1 MTQFQ
6 ALVETLRLA
15 LIAPDDA
22 RAAKA
27 ASLAE
32 SIAAG
37 LTIAHVEMA
46 KRLAL
51 AFATGAA

>member
-6 ALVETLRLA
+6 ALIEALHLA

-51 AFATGAA
+51 ALSTGAA

>member
-1 MTQFQ
+1 MTQFK
-6 ALVETLRLA
+6 ALVETLHLA

-32 SIAAG
+32 SIAEG

-46 KRLAL
+46 QRLAL
-51 AFATGAA
+51 ALATGAA